1 MQWKNVNQN
10 KELTKIK
17 KHIHYNQRLMFALA
31 QVERLTCRHQSF
43 FIWKIYKNGGSDMYC
58 VVINKLKGIYMLRHI
73 IYGINPKESMSS
85 IKKNYYKN
93 YCRTDTDTFYLC
105 KNKKEINKLLLM
117 HKISF

>member
-1 MQWKNVNQN
+1 MYKEKFSHIYINIFNFPLKKNHIISVN
-10 KELTKIK
+10 KLT
-17 KHIHYNQRLMFALA
+17 
-31 QVERLTCRHQSF
+31 T
-43 FIWKIYKNGGSDMYC
+43 GGSDMYC

-117 HKISF
+117 HKIF